1 MFIYFHEILNPLP
14 TFKVWYSEILQII
27 YYMVKECHFTD
38 IGLLHEFAFYEVY
51 DLFDIYQK
59 EIEEKNKQAKKDNE
73 QMEVDMANMQSNMNR
88 SMSNNPMSNI
98 SMPKMPNLP
107 SL

>member
-1 MFIYFHEILNPLP
+1 
-14 TFKVWYSEILQII
+14 
-27 YYMVKECHFTD
+27 MVKECHFTD
-38 IGLLHEFAFYEVY
+38 IGLLHEFAFYEVC

-73 QMEVDMANMQSNMNR
+73 QMANMQSNMNR

-107 SL
+107 SI

>member
-38 IGLLHEFAFYEVY
+38 IGLLHEFAFYEVC

-59 EIEEKNKQAKKDNE
+59 EIEKKNKQAKKDNE

>member
-1 MFIYFHEILNPLP
+1 MVFRDFIDNILYGKRMSFHR
-14 TFKVWYSEILQII
+14 YRII
-27 YYMVKECHFTD
+27 T
-38 IGLLHEFAFYEVY
+38 FYEVC

-73 QMEVDMANMQSNMNR
+73 QMEMDMANMQSNMNR
-88 SMSNNPMSNI
+88 SMTNNPMSNI